1 MFQVE
6 WGRFLRELGAEIP
19 VLQDFAGEEVHF
31 DGGKGQGTGRAH
43 GSLVLG
49 KDGSQDVSVIFFL
62 GGGLESQSAEFRINI

>member
-31 DGGKGQGTGRAH
+31 DGGA
-43 GSLVLG
+43 
-49 KDGSQDVSVIFFL
+49 SQDK
-62 GGGLESQSAEFRINI
+62 E

>member
-31 DGGKGQGTGRAH
+31 DGG
-43 GSLVLG
+43 
-49 KDGSQDVSVIFFL
+49 
-62 GGGLESQSAEFRINI
+62 ESQRQGVGTREALQCFEKIAPKMCACSFLWV